1 MFCKLYGRDR
11 HSTFVQVL
19 LLLCCIAQDMQEGK
33 RGQRRVV
40 EPSRRVEEA
49 KFYDASGAKA
59 NRTLIGAAAST
70 HRARTAASLR
80 NIIRIGGSM
89 EQGRSSAAESD
100 LRRCGRC
107 PLDEVRDGGAA
118 ASACATTATH
128 ERAACSLGGG
138 GEL

>member
-33 RGQRRVV
+33 RGRRRVV

-89 EQGRSSAAESD
+89 EQGRSSAAECD
-100 LRRCGRC
+100 LRRCAR
-107 PLDEVRDGGAA
+107 VRVTVSGGGCMAA
-118 ASACATTATH
+118 APA
-128 ERAACSLGGG
+128 G
-138 GEL
+138 